1 MSKYLSLGIY
11 LENQDNK
18 NVRLTFNEIE
28 RILGFKLPKYL
39 RKWQAGW
46 YGTAEASPTHVQK
59 SVWESVGYHVKHVDI
74 IEEIVTFEKI

>member
-1 MSKYLSLGIY
+1 M
-11 LENQDNK
+11 
-18 NVRLTFNEIE
+18 
-28 RILGFKLPKYL
+28 PKYL